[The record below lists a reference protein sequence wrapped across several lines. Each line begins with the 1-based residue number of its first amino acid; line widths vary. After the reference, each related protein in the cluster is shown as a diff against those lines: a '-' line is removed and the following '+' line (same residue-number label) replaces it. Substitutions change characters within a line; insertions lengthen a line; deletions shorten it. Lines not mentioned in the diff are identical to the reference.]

1 MQLSSE
7 TIRHRRIKVMLR
19 NAPAFW
25 LSQMM
30 LSLACIAIAQLNSA
44 IRWPI
49 LLPELNMLTAAASL
63 LLVRY
68 SQRRLRKDPLWSP
81 IPLYLILM
89 LISATCWSII
99 ASFGGIGLPLAVAAA
114 GIAGIFLYTHG
125 HLVCSLVIPVALI
138 PIPFL
143 LLNHDPLLFYLH
155 LPLMIMVALGSYQG
169 HRLALQGLRNE
180 IESER
185 LTRLLTN
192 NQAELQSK
200 IKQRTAEIE
209 ETNQQLSLEVQLRK
223 EVNQALIKSEEQVN
237 LAMTASG
244 IGFWD
249 WDIVNRRV
257 YHSDISRFFGDLPLP
272 NDDNNFNL
280 VDYVVHEDR
289 NRVRRALA
297 QHLKGETDFYHARYR
312 VRLPDSGETNWL
324 EDIGRI
330 TERGAE
336 HEPVRMIGT
345 RRDVSED
352 MRLQEEL
359 SLSSSLFNNSSDGV
373 FVLDENQQFRT
384 VNRIFCEIF
393 SRQKGELI
401 GLPLFHVIH
410 TDQAQSISQGMIANS
425 RWQGD
430 LIAVRGHTE
439 HFPMS
444 LTLTTIRRDDDSVS
458 HYLGI
463 CRDQSE
469 SQRKEQQLKFLN
481 SYDKLTGLFNR
492 HHFHETLRQF
502 REHNP
507 LQENHYAVCV
517 LNLDRF
523 KSVNESLGVEVG
535 DQLLKDLAAR
545 LSNFN
550 DPIRQ
555 VARLSSDEFA
565 MIIEYENDQ
574 ESLLAILERL
584 QAEIT
589 RPFLVNE
596 HELIVTASIGVCIVQ
611 AGNLTQLLNHA
622 IAAMNQARYQ
632 GGNNYQFYH
641 RKLATTPLERLQLEK
656 ALRKSIANNDFSV
669 NYQPKMNLNT
679 GIIDSVEALV
689 RWRHPHKGVIDP
701 EEFIPLAEET
711 GLISAIG
718 EQVLNKACLEAATW
732 RARGFGEVSISVNLS
747 SHQIRRD
754 DLYDVVHN
762 ALRNSQL
769 PAEYLELELTESMLM
784 EDISHA
790 QDFLNQ
796 LRSLGV
802 RLALDDFGTGYS
814 SLSYLKRL
822 PIDTLKIDRSF
833 ILEARDGT
841 SSALIEAIM
850 AMAEGLK
857 LNVVAEGVETRE
869 QLAYLEKLGCDYA
882 QGFIISQPLPA
893 SEVLP
898 LIRHSNLQTLS
909 ESTNSVH

>member
-1 MQLSSE
+1 MQFTSE
-7 TIRHRRIKVMLR
+7 TLRHRRFEILLR
-19 NAPAFW
+19 NAPVFW
-25 LSQMM
+25 LVS
-30 LSLACIAIAQLNSA
+30 
-44 IRWPI
+44 I
-49 LLPELNMLTAAASL
+49 LLSVICGCVDHVTGASSVQL
-63 LLVRY
+63 L
-68 SQRRLRKDPLWSP
+68 
-81 IPLYLILM
+81 IPLAILV
-89 LISATCWSII
+89 
-99 ASFGGIGLPLAVAAA
+99 VAAA
-114 GIAGIFLYTHG
+114 GLVVTHFSAQQLLNNPLSSPTPWFILPCLLTGLLWGLEGRQDGICLILSIAVAGIAGVYMFSQG
-125 HLVCSLVIPVALI
+125 HLIAAIITPIAMV

-143 LLNHDPLLFYLH
+143 LANHSAFLYQVH
-155 LPLMIMVALGSYQG
+155 IPLMGLIILGTIQSQ
-169 HRLALQGLRNE
+169 RMSLRSLRNE
-180 IESER
+180 LESER

-200 IKQRTAEIE
+200 IQQRTNEIE
-209 ETNQQLSLEVQLRK
+209 EANKQLSMEVQLRK
-223 EVNQALIKSEEQVN
+223 EVNQALIKSEEQLN

-249 WDIVNRRV
+249 WDILNRHV
-257 YHSDISRFFGDLPLP
+257 YHSDSSRFFGDLPQSI
-272 NDDNNFNL
+272 DQDFNL
-280 VDYVVHEDR
+280 VDFVFPEDR
-289 NRVRRALA
+289 VRVRRELVS
-297 QHLKGETDFYHARYR
+297 HMRGKTEFYHARYR
-312 VRLPDSGETNWL
+312 IMLPDSAQPNWL

-330 TERGAE
+330 TERDENQRAT
-336 HEPVRMIGT
+336 RMIGT
-345 RRDVSED
+345 RRDISED

-384 VNRIFCEIF
+384 VNRVFCQIF

-401 GLPLFHVIH
+401 NLPLFQVIH
-410 TDQAQSISQGMIANS
+410 TEKAKSISQGMVSNG

-430 LIAVRGHTE
+430 LVALRNDKNR
-439 HFPMS
+439 FPLS
-444 LTLTTIRRDDDSVS
+444 LTLTTIRRKDKSVS

-469 SQRKEQQLKFLN
+469 TKRTEQELSYLN
-481 SYDKLTGLFNR
+481 NYDKLTGLFNR
-492 HHFHETLRQF
+492 HYFHEVLRQF
-502 REHNP
+502 REHDP
-507 LQENHYAVCV
+507 LQESHYAVCV

-523 KSVNESLGVEVG
+523 KSVNESLGIEIG

-545 LSNFN
+545 LSNF
-550 DPIRQ
+550 DEPIRQ

-565 MIIEYENDQ
+565 LIIEYENDQ
-574 ESLLAILERL
+574 EKLLTTLEHM

-589 RPFLVNE
+589 RPFLVGE
-596 HELIVTASIGVCIVQ
+596 HELIVTASVGVCIVQ
-611 AGNLTQLLNHA
+611 KGNLTQLLNHA

-669 NYQPKMNLNT
+669 DYQPKMNLRS

-689 RWRHPHKGVIDP
+689 RWRHPHKGLLSPD
-701 EEFIPLAEET
+701 EFIPLAEET

-732 RARGFGEVSISVNLS
+732 RERGFGDVSISVNLS

-754 DLYDVVHN
+754 DLYDVVNN

-784 EDISHA
+784 EDINHA

-833 ILEARDGT
+833 VAESRNGQ
-841 SSALIEAIM
+841 SSPLVEAIM
-850 AMAEGLK
+850 AMAESLK

-869 QLAYLEKLGCDYA
+869 QLTYLENLGCDYA
-882 QGFIISQPLPA
+882 QGFIISRPLPA
-893 SEVLP
+893 SEVLT
-898 LIRHSNLQTLS
+898 LIRHSNLQTLTQSS
-909 ESTNSVH
+909 ESVH